1 MALES
6 GGPNPGI
13 QSPGKAGIPGN
24 LTSVRQPGVE
34 AQKNLRR
41 LMAQGLMIFAQ
52 EWLKEKPDP
61 VNMAR
66 GKAMVMQAEQA
77 RMGLMQSQQ
86 PQGATNLSPQTG
98 VPRPVDGAM
107 DPLTHQPGGGGGSGM
122 SPYGAEL
129 GR

>member
-24 LTSVRQPGVE
+24 LTSVRQPTMQ
-34 AQKNLRR
+34 ANQNLMR
-41 LMAQGLMIFAQ
+41 LLGQGLLMMGQ
-52 EWLKEKPDP
+52 ELLKPKPDP
-61 VNMAR
+61 ANMAR
-66 GKAMVMQAEQA
+66 ASAMIKQADAAKRGIIQNSNMQ
-77 RMGLMQSQQ
+77 G
-86 PQGATNLSPQTG
+86 TNMSPQTG
-98 VPRPVDGAM
+98 VPRPVDGTM
-107 DPLTHQPGGGGGSGM
+107 DPLTHQPGGGGGAGM